1 MAIRRGPRNMSG
13 SKANKSANSKGGK
26 TPSSKPTAT
35 GGAMEVYELC
45 STNPGM
51 SYSDTAADPFQP
63 AMQGISN
70 RFSV

>member
-1 MAIRRGPRNMSG
+1 MSG
-13 SKANKSANSKGGK
+13 SNANKSANNKGGK

-35 GGAMEVYELC
+35 GGAMELYELC
-45 STNPGM
+45 SANSGM

-63 AMQGISN
+63 AMQDISD